1 MQQQQQLHA
10 FNDSE
15 IRRPNFVQIFKI
27 KDFLFRLRTIAS
39 LNLVLGCVSA
49 SYIFSEFPKIIHLI
63 TDFKILSP
71 FFDFQKNLL
80 SPSEPLLKMM
90 GNL

>member
-1 MQQQQQLHA
+1 MQQQQQLRA

-27 KDFLFRLRTIAS
+27 KDFLFGLRTIAS

-63 TDFKILSP
+63 FDLITDFKILSP
-71 FFDFQKNLL
+71 FLISRKIY
-80 SPSEPLLKMM
+80 
-90 GNL
+90 